1 VDTAATGSG
10 CASVTDLRAL
20 YAQQVAERGFRA
32 DPVQA
37 AVVDRL
43 SDLRQ
48 RLISAHEADSSRVRR
63 WFSAFGGKTASE
75 PVRGIY
81 LWGGVGRGKTWIM
94 DLFFQSLPFPER
106 RRRHFH
112 RFMHDVHAELKTL
125 QQREA
130 PLDVV
135 ADHIAQDTRV
145 LCFDELFV
153 ADIADAMILGGLF
166 AALFKRG
173 VTLVSTSNVQPRD
186 LYKNGLQRQR
196 FIPTIELLEQH
207 VDVVAVDGATD
218 YRLRRLTQAGTY
230 LSSSAPD
237 TVQRLKEL
245 FGELA
250 DQHDP
255 TASSATTSYNAGDP
269 TASGAIASHN
279 ADSPTA
285 GSAAASRNADGPTA
299 GGGAASHN
307 PGNPAASNATPN
319 HNPGGPTTAG
329 GTGHRPAARGESH
342 AAPTTRVVNQSG
354 RPWPRQDIDLA
365 NSIEIEGRRI
375 PVVCESGGV
384 VWFDFM
390 ALCSGPR
397 SQDDYIEIARDY
409 QSVIVSDVP
418 VLDAL
423 HEDEARRFIA
433 LVDELYDRNVNLI
446 VSAAAPP
453 TELYRGDRVAFQ
465 FERTASRLIEMQSE
479 EYLAREHRP

>member
-1 VDTAATGSG
+1 MSLPAEGVQPAP
-10 CASVTDLRAL
+10 DLRAL
-20 YAQQVAERGFRA
+20 YAQQLAERDFRA

-43 SDLRQ
+43 DELRQ
-48 RLISAHEADSSRVRR
+48 RLIAAREADSSLVRR
-63 WFSAFGGKTASE
+63 WFGALGGKAAAE

-81 LWGGVGRGKTWIM
+81 LWGGVGRGKTWMM
-94 DLFFQSLPFPER
+94 DLFFQSLPFRER

-112 RFMHDVHAELKTL
+112 RFMHDVHVELKTL

-135 ADHIAQDTRV
+135 ADRIAQDARV

-166 AALFKRG
+166 SALFKRG
-173 VTLVSTSNVQPRD
+173 VTLVATSNVQPRD
-186 LYKNGLQRQR
+186 LYKNGLQRTR
-196 FIPTIELLEQH
+196 FLPTIDLLEQS

-230 LSSSAPD
+230 LPSGAPD
-237 TVQRLKEL
+237 TPQRLREL
-245 FGELA
+245 FRELA
-250 DQHDP
+250 DHDGSEDRAGFSHKDSAPHGAPP
-255 TASSATTSYNAGDP
+255 TGSPPAGAARSDATTFD
-269 TASGAIASHN
+269 
-279 ADSPTA
+279 
-285 GSAAASRNADGPTA
+285 
-299 GGGAASHN
+299 
-307 PGNPAASNATPN
+307 AT
-319 HNPGGPTTAG
+319 
-329 GTGHRPAARGESH
+329 TGE
-342 AAPTTRVVNQSG
+342 TRTFNQSG
-354 RPWPRQDIDLA
+354 RPWPSQAGVDPA
-365 NSIEIEGRRI
+365 HSIEIEGRRI
-375 PVVCESGGV
+375 PVICESGGV

-418 VLDAL
+418 VLDSL

-453 TELYRGDRVAFQ
+453 TELYRGERVAFQ
-465 FERTASRLIEMQSE
+465 FERTTSRLIEMQSE

>member
-1 VDTAATGSG
+1 
-10 CASVTDLRAL
+10 VTDLRAL
-20 YAQQVAERGFRA
+20 YTQQLAQRGFRA

-43 SDLRQ
+43 GDLRQ
-48 RLISAHEADSSRVRR
+48 RLITAREPDSSLVRR
-63 WFSAFGGKTASE
+63 WFGALGRKTESE

-81 LWGGVGRGKTWIM
+81 LWGGVGRGKTWMM

-112 RFMHDVHAELKTL
+112 RFMHDVHAELKKL
-125 QQREA
+125 HQREA
-130 PLDVV
+130 PLDLV
-135 ADHIAQDTRV
+135 ADRIAQDTRV

-196 FIPTIELLEQH
+196 FIPTIDLLERH

-230 LSSSAPD
+230 LPSRAPD
-237 TVQRLKEL
+237 TMQRLKEL
-245 FGELA
+245 FAGLA
-250 DQHDP
+250 D
-255 TASSATTSYNAGDP
+255 
-269 TASGAIASHN
+269 
-279 ADSPTA
+279 
-285 GSAAASRNADGPTA
+285 
-299 GGGAASHN
+299 
-307 PGNPAASNATPN
+307 
-319 HNPGGPTTAG
+319 
-329 GTGHRPAARGESH
+329 
-342 AAPTTRVVNQSG
+342 QSG
-354 RPWPRQDIDLA
+354 RPWPGQTVDST
-365 NSIEIEGRRI
+365 NSIEIDGRRI
-375 PVVCESGGV
+375 PVVRESGSV

-409 QSVIVSDVP
+409 QSVIVSGVP

>member
-1 VDTAATGSG
+1 M
-10 CASVTDLRAL
+10 DLPAL
-20 YAQQVAERGFRA
+20 YSRQLAQRGFRA

-37 AVVDRL
+37 AVIDRL

-48 RLISAHEADSSRVRR
+48 RLDGAANASRVRR

-81 LWGGVGRGKTWIM
+81 LWGGVGRGKTWMM

-112 RFMHDVHAELKTL
+112 RFMHDVHTELKTL

-130 PLDVV
+130 PLEVV
-135 ADHIAQDTRV
+135 ADRIARDAGV

-153 ADIADAMILGGLF
+153 SDIADAMILGGLF
-166 AALFKRG
+166 AALFERG
-173 VTLVSTSNVQPRD
+173 VTLVATSNVQPRD
-186 LYKNGLQRQR
+186 LYKDGLQRQR
-196 FIPTIELLEQH
+196 FIPTIDLLERH
-207 VDVVAVDGATD
+207 LDVVAVDGAVD
-218 YRLRRLTQAGTY
+218 YRLRQLTQAGTY
-230 LSSSAPD
+230 LPSGAPD
-237 TVQRLKEL
+237 TLQRLKEL
-245 FGELA
+245 FGQLA
-250 DQHDP
+250 DHE
-255 TASSATTSYNAGDP
+255 AN
-269 TASGAIASHN
+269 
-279 ADSPTA
+279 
-285 GSAAASRNADGPTA
+285 
-299 GGGAASHN
+299 GGAALAGPSAHSKSGAAV
-307 PGNPAASNATPN
+307 PSTSPAA
-319 HNPGGPTTAG
+319 
-329 GTGHRPAARGESH
+329 
-342 AAPTTRVVNQSG
+342 TRAVNQSG
-354 RPWPRQDIDLA
+354 RPWPATAPIDTA
-365 NSIEIEGRRI
+365 HSIEIEGRRI

-397 SQDDYIEIARDY
+397 SQNDYIEIARDY

-418 VLDAL
+418 VLDTL

-453 TELYRGDRVAFQ
+453 TDLYRGDRLAFQ

-479 EYLAREHRP
+479 EYLAREHKP